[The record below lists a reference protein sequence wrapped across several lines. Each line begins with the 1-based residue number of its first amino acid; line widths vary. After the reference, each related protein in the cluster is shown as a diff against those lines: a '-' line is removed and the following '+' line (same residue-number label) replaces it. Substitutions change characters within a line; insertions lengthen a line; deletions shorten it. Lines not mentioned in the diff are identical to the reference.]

1 MYVAQCRYDYSMGG
15 GGVFG
20 SEDEDEDEDEGPAAA
35 AGGNSYDD
43 SQQGKL
49 GGAWR
54 RKMGESSGVEIIVFL
69 CQWLHTHTCACY
81 RWRGHGRG

>member
-1 MYVAQCRYDYSMGG
+1 MGG

-43 SQQGKL
+43 SQQGEGEGE
-49 GGAWR
+49 GGVSKMR
-54 RKMGESSGVEIIVFL
+54 RRMQRGARCMGGSGCVEVVLFSH
-69 CQWLHTHTCACY
+69 Q
-81 RWRGHGRG
+81 

>member
-1 MYVAQCRYDYSMGG
+1 MPAVLLPMLKMYDSSSAPHQCRYDYSMGG

-43 SQQGKL
+43 SQQG
-49 GGAWR
+49 
-54 RKMGESSGVEIIVFL
+54 
-69 CQWLHTHTCACY
+69 
-81 RWRGHGRG
+81 